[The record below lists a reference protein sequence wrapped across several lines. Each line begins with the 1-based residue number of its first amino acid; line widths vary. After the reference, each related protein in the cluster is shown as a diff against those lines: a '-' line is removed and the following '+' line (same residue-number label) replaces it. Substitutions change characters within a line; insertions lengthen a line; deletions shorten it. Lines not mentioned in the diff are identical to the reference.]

1 MVQCL
6 VLGGEINV
14 HELIAEGIQE
24 SAEKVD
30 SGARLWYPNTI
41 LRLCNKAKV
50 VFEDS
55 SPDWVNPGKPVT
67 RERMVHTSLAQQ
79 LRRPHIGRHRAQEE
93 IHQEEYHQEDYQQE
107 EQHNPANLNMS
118 HILHAIEDLEMKHM
132 EGQEKILA
140 MQSKWMKQQ
149 EEWQK
154 QHMEQQQEQYSQL
167 TQALHQATER
177 QERQDKRL
185 QELNQR
191 QLAQMKSFNE
201 FSMLNEGRQLHR
213 EEFSVNTQARL
224 SYMSDN
230 MHHLHYAIPTYEEVQ
245 KEFVEREEG
254 KVKQKKET
262 LKKKMEDAGFWK
274 KLLGKSKGSGSTRT
288 QEKHQE
294 DKHGGEHEQPY
305 E

>member
-1 MVQCL
+1 MPW
-6 VLGGEINV
+6 
-14 HELIAEGIQE
+14 HH
-24 SAEKVD
+24 
-30 SGARLWYPNTI
+30 
-41 LRLCNKAKV
+41 LCNKAKV

-67 RERMVHTSLAQQ
+67 LEHMVHTSLAQQ
-79 LRRPHIGRHRAQEE
+79 LRRPHIGRHRAQQEV
-93 IHQEEYHQEDYQQE
+93 HQEEYHQGDYQQE

-132 EGQEKILA
+132 EGQEQILA
-140 MQSKWMKQQ
+140 MQSKWIKQQ

-154 QHMEQQQEQYSQL
+154 QHMEQQQSNIHTSLKPY
-167 TQALHQATER
+167 T
-177 QERQDKRL
+177 
-185 QELNQR
+185 NV
-191 QLAQMKSFNE
+191 
-201 FSMLNEGRQLHR
+201 LNEGRQLHR

-245 KEFVEREEG
+245 KGFVEREEG
-254 KVKQKKET
+254 KVKQQKET
-262 LKKKMEDAGFWK
+262 LKKKMEDAAFWK
-274 KLLGKSKGSGSTRT
+274 KLLGKGKGSGSTST

-294 DKHGGEHEQPY
+294 DKHGGEHEQPH